1 MKSVKD
7 KLIITAA
14 VGFTAASTMVNP
26 VLAEEVKN
34 PAFVKEDASQTK
46 ILSRM
51 LRAIW
56 MKKRQM

>member
-26 VLAEEVKN
+26 VLADEVKN
-34 PAFVKEDASQTK
+34 PAFVK
-46 ILSRM
+46 
-51 LRAIW
+51 
-56 MKKRQM
+56 